1 MSTYLEYLYPTFVKF
16 IRIKMLDLNEIM
28 FEGRFRLFLLAAF
41 IFIGLLAAIDIFA
54 DIQEGTESV
63 HIVIEG
69 IVFTIS
75 IIGALAISLRLLKE
89 AKQSRLMVKKMG
101 QELQKHREE
110 ATEWRNE
117 TQALL
122 QGLGTSI
129 NNQFERW
136 DLTPSE
142 KEIALFLL
150 KGLSHKEVAY
160 IREVSEVTAR
170 QQARSIYKKAGLSG
184 RHDLAAFFLE
194 DLALPLSEKK

>member
-1 MSTYLEYLYPTFVKF
+1 MRTYLENLYPTYVKS

-28 FEGRFRLFLLAAF
+28 FEGRFRLFLLSAF
-41 IFIGLLAAIDIFA
+41 VLIGLLAAIDIFA
-54 DIQEGTESV
+54 DIQEGTESL

-89 AKQSRLMVKKMG
+89 AKQSRLMMKEMG
-101 QELQKHREE
+101 RELQKHREE

-122 QGLGTSI
+122 QGLGASV

-160 IREVSEVTAR
+160 IREVSEATAR
-170 QQARSIYKKAGLSG
+170 QQARSIYIKAGLSG

-194 DLALPLSEKK
+194 DLALPLNEKN

>member
-1 MSTYLEYLYPTFVKF
+1 MRTKLKYLYPTYVKS

-28 FEGRFRLFLLAAF
+28 FEGRFRLFLLGAF
-41 IFIGLLAAIDIFA
+41 ILIGILAAIDIFA
-54 DIQEGTESV
+54 DIQEGTEVV

-69 IVFTIS
+69 IVFVIS
-75 IIGALAISLRLLKE
+75 IVGSLAISLRLLKE
-89 AKQSRLMVKKMG
+89 AKHSRLIVNQMAK
-101 QELQKHREE
+101 ELQKHREE

-136 DLTPSE
+136 ELTPSE

-170 QQARSIYKKAGLSG
+170 QQARSIYKKAGLNG

-194 DLALPLSEKK
+194 DLALPINKKN

>member
-1 MSTYLEYLYPTFVKF
+1 
-16 IRIKMLDLNEIM
+16 MLDLNEIM
-28 FEGRFRLFLLAAF
+28 FEGRFRLFLLSAF
-41 IFIGLLAAIDIFA
+41 VLIGLLAAIDIFA
-54 DIQEGTESV
+54 DIQEGTESL

-89 AKQSRLMVKKMG
+89 AKQSRLMMKEMG
-101 QELQKHREE
+101 RELQKHREE

-122 QGLGTSI
+122 QGLGASV

-160 IREVSEVTAR
+160 IREVSEATAR
-170 QQARSIYKKAGLSG
+170 QQARSIYIKAGLSG

-194 DLALPLSEKK
+194 DLALPLNEKN

>member
-1 MSTYLEYLYPTFVKF
+1 MQTCLGYLYPTFVKV
-16 IRIKMLDLNEIM
+16 IYINMLNLNEIM
-28 FEGRFRLFLLAAF
+28 FEGRFRQFLLGAF
-41 IFIGLLAAIDIFA
+41 ILISILAAIDILA
-54 DIQEGTESV
+54 DIQEGAEYV

-69 IVFTIS
+69 IVFVIS
-75 IIGALAISLRLLKE
+75 IFGALVISLRLLNE
-89 AKQSRLMVKKMG
+89 AKQSRQLIKEMA
-101 QELQKHREE
+101 QELQKNREE

-122 QGLGTSI
+122 QGLGASI

-136 DLTPSE
+136 NLTPSE

-160 IREVSEVTAR
+160 FRGVSEATAR
-170 QQARSIYKKAGLSG
+170 QQARSIYKKANLSG

-194 DLALPLSEKK
+194 ELALPHNE